1 MSTIPTTTYEEKLIE
16 RLWAE
21 LRDYRRAAH
30 HILNNVGEPD
40 EHGPWVTVGW
50 LPVEV
55 MHRADATLK
64 MVSEWRKQRLI
75 ALGNDFP
82 ESGAA

>member
-1 MSTIPTTTYEEKLIE
+1 MSTIPTFTIEEELIE

-21 LRDYRRAAH
+21 LRDYRRVYH
-30 HILNNVGEPD
+30 QIIDNNGQPD
-40 EHGPWVTVGW
+40 EQGPWVSLNW

-64 MVSEWRKQRLI
+64 KVSEWRKQRLI

-82 ESGAA
+82 EWGAA